1 MGYANSPFHQHGQT
15 SEHSDREDSSDESTD
30 TGSMEHYDAT
40 GVPGLDDILGGGLP
54 RGALVLVIGVP
65 GSGKTTIASQIALVA
80 ARNGRRAL
88 VLTALS
94 ESTGKLL
101 THLSSYSF
109 FDAALVGGP
118 ALFFSLQPILTQGL
132 RAVADQIITEVRRV
146 KADVLM
152 LDGFRSLSIV
162 DSDAR
167 AAREFLSSVGT
178 TLGALGITTLITSET
193 DPRDP
198 SFFAETATADVI
210 LGLHYQLYGVR
221 QHRGIE
227 VIKSRGSAPLPGL
240 HALVLGKDGAGVYAQ
255 LEERVAAETLG
266 SEAQTQGAMPISPVA
281 RHDSSVP
288 HRERAAFDLPELDAM
303 LRGGIPTNTCT
314 LLAGSLGTGKTLL
327 ATHFALA
334 GARAGEKTVFLGF
347 REDREQLLLEASPF
361 AIGAELEREL
371 RPGGMITFLEVPPIK
386 LNADI
391 VADRLLAEIDRT
403 GATRL
408 VVDSIA
414 ELERTIARGLDP
426 ARLEDYLAAF
436 LRAIRAW
443 KVTPLLVKETDRTL
457 APTLDF
463 SSDRLSVLA
472 ENLILLQQ
480 VPYRSELHRVLSIL
494 KVRLSAH
501 DNTLRE
507 FRIAPPNGIDVLEAF
522 ESEAGVL
529 EGITHVQDRQRMG
542 EEVKDQSDTAASRE
556 RARRRKEDS

>member
-1 MGYANSPFHQHGQT
+1 MGHANSPFHKRSQT
-15 SEHSDREDSSDESTD
+15 SEHSHGDNSSDESTE
-30 TGSMEHYDAT
+30 TGRMELYDAT
-40 GVPGLDDILGGGLP
+40 GVPGLDEILGGGLP
-54 RGALVLVIGVP
+54 RGALVLVMGGP

-80 ARNGRRAL
+80 ARSGRRAL

-109 FDAALVGGP
+109 FDAALVGDP
-118 ALFFSLQPILTQGL
+118 AQFFSLQAALTQDL
-132 RAVADQIITEVRRV
+132 RAVADQIISEVRRL
-146 KADVLM
+146 KAEVLM
-152 LDGFRSLSIV
+152 LDGFRGMTTV

-167 AAREFLSSVGT
+167 SAREFLYNLGT

-193 DPRDP
+193 DLRDP
-198 SFFAETATADVI
+198 AFYPETATADVI
-210 LGLHYQLYGVR
+210 LGLHYQLAGVR
-221 QHRGIE
+221 QYRAIE
-227 VIKSRGSAPLPGL
+227 VIKSRGANPLPGL

-266 SEAQTQGAMPISPVA
+266 TDAQTQGAIPNPPVA
-281 RHDSSVP
+281 RPPDT
-288 HRERAAFDLPELDAM
+288 RRARATFDLPELDAM
-303 LRGGIPTNTCT
+303 LGGGIPTKTCT

-327 ATHFALA
+327 AIHFALA

-361 AIGAELEREL
+361 AIGPELEREL
-371 RPGGMITFLEVPPIK
+371 QPGGMITFLETPPIK

-391 VADRLLAEIDRT
+391 VADRLLVEIDRT

-408 VVDSIA
+408 IVDSIA

-426 ARLEDYLAAF
+426 ARLEDYLTAF
-436 LRAIRAW
+436 LRVIRARQ
-443 KVTPLLVKETDRTL
+443 VTPLLVKETDRTL

-480 VPYRSELHRVLSIL
+480 VPYRGESHRVLSIL

-501 DNTLRE
+501 DSTLRE
-507 FRIAPPNGIDVLEAF
+507 FRIAPPKGIDVLEVF
-522 ESEAGVL
+522 ESEEGML
-529 EGITHVQDRQRMG
+529 EGITGVQDRLRMG
-542 EEVKDQSDTAASRE
+542 EERNDQSDIAANRE
-556 RARRRKEDS
+556 RTRHRKEDS

>member
-1 MGYANSPFHQHGQT
+1 MGHANSPFHKHSQT
-15 SEHSDREDSSDESTD
+15 SEHSHGENSSDESTD
-30 TGSMEHYDAT
+30 TGRMERYDRT
-40 GVPGLDDILGGGLP
+40 GVPGLDEILGGGLP
-54 RGALVLVIGVP
+54 RGALVLVMGVP

-80 ARNGRRAL
+80 AGNGRQAL

-101 THLSSYSF
+101 THLSGYSF

-118 ALFFSLQPILTQGL
+118 AQFFSLQAALTQDL
-132 RAVADQIITEVRRV
+132 RAVADQIISEVRRV

-152 LDGFRSLSIV
+152 LDGFRGMTMV

-167 AAREFLSSVGT
+167 SAREFLFNLGT
-178 TLGALGITTLITSET
+178 TLGALGITVLITSET

-198 SFFAETATADVI
+198 TFYPETTTADVI
-210 LGLHYQLYGVR
+210 IGLHYQLAGVR
-221 QHRGIE
+221 QYRGIE

-240 HALVLGKDGAGVYAQ
+240 HALVLGKEGAGVYAQ

-266 SEAQTQGAMPISPVA
+266 TDAQTQGAVPNPPVA
-281 RHDSSVP
+281 RPPDP
-288 HRERAAFDLPELDAM
+288 RRARATFDLPELDAM
-303 LRGGIPTNTCT
+303 LRGGIPSNTCT

-327 ATHFALA
+327 AIHFALA

-361 AIGAELEREL
+361 AIGPELEREL
-371 RPGGMITFLEVPPIK
+371 QPGGMITFLEVPPIK

-391 VADRLLAEIDRT
+391 VADRLLVEIDRT

-408 VVDSIA
+408 IVDSIA
-414 ELERTIARGLDP
+414 ELEHTIARGLDP

-436 LRAIRAW
+436 LRVLRAW

-480 VPYRSELHRVLSIL
+480 VPYRGELHRVLSIL

-501 DNTLRE
+501 DSTLRE
-507 FRIAPPNGIDVLEAF
+507 FRIAPPKGIEVLDVF
-522 ESEAGVL
+522 ESEAGML
-529 EGITHVQDRQRMG
+529 EGITRVQDRLRMG
-542 EEVKDQSDTAASRE
+542 EERNDQSDIAASRE
-556 RARRRKEDS
+556 RTRHRKEGS

>member
-1 MGYANSPFHQHGQT
+1 MGRANSPFHKRSQT
-15 SEHSDREDSSDESTD
+15 SEHSDGTDISDESDD
-30 TGSMEHYDAT
+30 TGRIERFDAT
-40 GVPGLDDILGGGLP
+40 GVPGLDEILGGGLP
-54 RGALVLVIGVP
+54 RGALVLVMGVP

-80 ARNGRRAL
+80 ARSGRRAL

-101 THLSSYSF
+101 THLSTYSF

-118 ALFFSLQPILTQGL
+118 AQFFNLQAVLTQGL
-132 RAVADQIITEVRRV
+132 RAVADQIISEVRRV

-152 LDGFRSLSIV
+152 LDGFRGMATV
-162 DSDAR
+162 DSDAH
-167 AAREFLSSVGT
+167 AAREFLFNLGT

-198 SFFAETATADVI
+198 TFYPETTTADVI
-210 LGLHYQLYGVR
+210 LGLHYQLAGVR
-221 QHRGIE
+221 QYRGIE
-227 VIKSRGSAPLPGL
+227 VIKSRGAAPMPGL
-240 HALVLGKDGAGVYAQ
+240 HALVVGKDGAEVYAQ
-255 LEERVAAETLG
+255 LEERVAAVTLG
-266 SEAQTQGAMPISPVA
+266 TEAQTQGAMPSPSLA
-281 RHDSSVP
+281 RPLDP
-288 HRERAAFDLPELDAM
+288 RRARAIFDLPELDAM

-327 ATHFALA
+327 AIHFALA

-361 AIGAELEREL
+361 AIGPELEREL
-371 RPGGMITFLEVPPIK
+371 KPGGMITFLEVPPIK

-391 VADRLLAEIDRT
+391 VADGLLAEIDRT

-436 LRAIRAW
+436 LRALRAL
-443 KVTPLLVKETDRTL
+443 KVTPLLVKESDRAL

-463 SSDRLSVLA
+463 STDRLSVLA

-480 VPYRSELHRVLSIL
+480 VPYKGKLHRVLSIL

-507 FRIAPPNGIDVLEAF
+507 FRIAPPKGIDVLEVF
-522 ESEAGVL
+522 ESEVGML
-529 EGITHVQDRQRMG
+529 QDITSVQDRVRMG
-542 EEVKDQSDTAASRE
+542 EDRNDQADIASRRE

>member
-1 MGYANSPFHQHGQT
+1 MGHANSPFHKRSQT
-15 SEHSDREDSSDESTD
+15 SEHADGADSSDESTD
-30 TGSMEHYDAT
+30 TGRIERFDAT
-40 GVPGLDDILGGGLP
+40 GVPGLDEILGGGLP
-54 RGALVLVIGVP
+54 RGALVLVMGVP

-80 ARNGRRAL
+80 ARSGRRAL

-101 THLSSYSF
+101 THLSTYSF

-118 ALFFSLQPILTQGL
+118 AQFFNLQAVLTQGL
-132 RAVADQIITEVRRV
+132 RAVADQIISEVRRV

-152 LDGFRSLSIV
+152 LDGFRGMATV
-162 DSDAR
+162 DSDAHS
-167 AAREFLSSVGT
+167 AREFLFSLGT

-193 DPRDP
+193 DTRDP
-198 SFFAETATADVI
+198 TFYPETTTADVI
-210 LGLHYQLYGVR
+210 LGLHYQLAGVR
-221 QHRGIE
+221 QYRGIE
-227 VIKSRGSAPLPGL
+227 VIKSRGANPLPGL
-240 HALVLGKDGAGVYAQ
+240 HALVVGKDGAEVYAQ
-255 LEERVAAETLG
+255 LEERVAAESLG
-266 SEAQTQGAMPISPVA
+266 TDAQTQGAMPSPSLA
-281 RHDSSVP
+281 RPLD
-288 HRERAAFDLPELDAM
+288 RRRARATFDLPELDAM
-303 LRGGIPTNTCT
+303 LKGGIPTNTCT

-327 ATHFALA
+327 AIHFALA
-334 GARAGEKTVFLGF
+334 GARAGEKTVYLGF

-371 RPGGMITFLEVPPIK
+371 QPGGMITFLEVPPIK

-436 LRAIRAW
+436 LRALRAW
-443 KVTPLLVKETDRTL
+443 KVTPLLVKESDRAL

-480 VPYRSELHRVLSIL
+480 VPYQGELHRVLSIL

-501 DNTLRE
+501 DSTMRE
-507 FRIAPPNGIDVLEAF
+507 FRIAPPQGIDVLEVF
-522 ESEAGVL
+522 ESEVGML
-529 EGITHVQDRQRMG
+529 QDITRVQDRVRMG
-542 EEVKDQSDTAASRE
+542 EERNDQADIVSRRE